1 MVAFAAVPAT
11 ARDHAAYVGLEAG
24 PMWPQDSQI
33 RIVTHFNGMTF
44 VSSPNTS
51 HKAGIDGDLV
61 GGYDFGIVRAEV
73 EGAQKWADHD
83 ESCDRGNCVD
93 ALGHT
98 RARSLMGNALVELG
112 KDAGINV
119 YAGGG
124 VGIAWLRQKFAV
136 SGGPGSSSIQA
147 MAWPGN

>member
-44 VSSPNTS
+44 ISSPNTS
-51 HKAGIDGDLV
+51 YKAGIDGDLV

-93 ALGHT
+93 ALGLT
-98 RARSLMGNALVELG
+98 RARSLMGN
-112 KDAGINV
+112 
-119 YAGGG
+119 
-124 VGIAWLRQKFAV
+124 
-136 SGGPGSSSIQA
+136 
-147 MAWPGN
+147 